1 MILFVLC
8 ISAFLFF
15 YSFNLVTKNKAVHAI
30 TSIVFAVLFILSTF
44 FITINFHDH
53 YGMHKVTNEKTSTLV
68 SSIPKGFDALMYQP
82 IGTSGKDKVVIFR
95 TSEKQ
100 SKANPTSTD
109 KVENKIITTNDSK
122 AKLVT
127 KTVKYEYNSSAN
139 RFWFDLAQKPTRVKT
154 VHYFY
159 VPKSWM
165 VLTVKQAK
173 ALPTVIKEISAK
185 NNNAASQAAMKQ
197 AGAEYV
203 QAQVKAAMMKN
214 PKMTSAQQKA
224 VIKKATA
231 EFQAKAQAE
240 ALQKMMPMIKEAL
253 SKIK

>member
-15 YSFNLVTKNKAVHAI
+15 ICFNLLTNNKILHAI

-53 YGMHKVTNEKTSTLV
+53 YGMHKVSHETSTKLV
-68 SSIPKGFDALMYQP
+68 SSADKGMNMLLYQP
-82 IGTSGKDKVVIFR
+82 IGTSGKDKVVIYR
-95 TSEKQ
+95 TDEKATKP
-100 SKANPTSTD
+100 SHTGTD
-109 KVENKIITTNDSK
+109 KVENKIITINSDK

-139 RFWFDLAQKPTRVKT
+139 RLWFGLAQKPTRVKT
-154 VHYFY
+154 INYFY

-165 VLTVKQAK
+165 TLTVNQAK
-173 ALPTVIKEISAK
+173 QLPSIIKEISGS
-185 NNNAASQAAMKQ
+185 NTAAQAQMKM
-197 AGAEYV
+197 AAEQYV

-224 VIKKATA
+224 LVKKATA
-231 EFQAKAQAE
+231 EFTQKAQAE
-240 ALQKMMPMIKEAL
+240 ALQKMMPEIKQKL
-253 SKIK
+253 SQVK